1 MDDKIVKNYYLEKN
15 FFLENYNE
23 LTNATIASLYQNYL
37 FLRIMPFCNFDNE
50 KDEEDEEDGDDE
62 ELNQTYKYL
71 LGTNAVLQGEL
82 LTYLCIFMALKNL
95 NKEFTKA
102 ILEKAVTSV
111 DPDLTQ
117 LVQVIKDTLN
127 SNNDDDNANMYGG
140 APVGSLISKAIVL
153 LLLLANVSI
162 QTKGHDADFNPY
174 DLVAEVRNEDVLD
187 GEDLDVKTF
196 TMKEP
201 VEQEPVKPSPNVNA
215 KPFGS
220 QVSTFG
226 NNQQHVLSD
235 GFEKEQQ
242 RQAEI
247 EQEKLIKADPI
258 FGYATGMLT
267 IRPQTKEEIL
277 KELKKQ
283 VYDLNDEFSQIYQKT
298 TENCKAL
305 ITATKQAKYLNPDKF
320 QPSNSTDTAK
330 PDDDDDDDDDETNQ
344 ASSFNDIINYTT
356 AYLNPFEYFS
366 STSTPPK
373 DTNINDTTSSD
384 NTTSAN
390 NINIVNEQNSKTYG
404 LAAINIKNTNKLS
417 VYKAQENIE
426 KEAIIYCETVF
437 NPAMVIDKYGS
448 QDAIY
453 KSISGHFLLQDTPEN
468 AADIQNNILT
478 PFDKFV
484 PNLIAIKEKIKTDLK
499 NGKYSPTG
507 EKYAKLQDISEK
519 VEILLEIIEKS
530 KEAVFFFGNKAQF
543 NNKMGE
549 LEQAKQQIIGLNAL
563 FQEDNPVSFR
573 KGVLEKQ
580 REAKALKQKSAQEQ
594 IIHEGELKVGQE
606 EIERREENLDLAKNA
621 TNIAQN
627 EAKNAV
633 RGSLGVAAAAVEEA
647 FEEVGDVAAK
657 AAEQIVK
664 PANVLAGPIMQYIG
678 IAAGCIGLYAVVV
691 VLNTGSVLSPIMRI
705 FTKKTTTPPPAAQ
718 QGQLAAPAAQPG
730 QVANQLQGQQQGQ
743 EQMLLV
749 NFGPN
754 NGVVTRLDMQQN
766 NQFAGFWGAYFENLD
781 TAVRLQ
787 NIRRYYESRTDNNYV
802 ILYSEPPRHN
812 LCGRYAGIRGNNVL
826 IQLPDNSTIEKAS
839 DLVLDPVMNDYY
851 APVNQGIVMQCMQA
865 FNMNPPA
872 APAIAAIAA
881 PVVDPVV
888 AVAEGNNA
896 PAAGVDVAAEENDND
911 SVPTVSQQVVDDGDD
926 DDNSSIASEATTVS
940 QDVAD
945 EDVPRGGK
953 TKRNR
958 KNRRKHKSVK
968 KHKKRKNKTIK
979 KVRKNRRKT
988 YRKKK

>member
-117 LVQVIKDTLN
+117 LVQVIIDTLN
-127 SNNDDDNANMYGG
+127 TNTDNDNANMYGG
-140 APVGSLISKAIVL
+140 APVGSLISKAIILL

-162 QTKGHDADFNPY
+162 QTKGQDADFNPY

-201 VEQEPVKPSPNVNA
+201 VEQEPIKQKSNVNA
-215 KPFGS
+215 NPFGS

-242 RQAEI
+242 RNAEI
-247 EQEKLIKADPI
+247 EQGKLITADPI
-258 FGYATGMLT
+258 FGYAKGMLT
-267 IRPQTKEEIL
+267 IKTQTKEEIL
-277 KELKKQ
+277 KELKNK
-283 VYDLNDEFSQIYQKT
+283 VYDLNNEFSEIYQQT
-298 TENCKAL
+298 TKNCKEL
-305 ITATKQAKYLNPDKF
+305 ITATKKAKYLNPDKF

-330 PDDDDDDDDDETNQ
+330 PDDDDDDDETNQ
-344 ASSFNDIINYTT
+344 SSSFNDIINYTT
-356 AYLNPFEYFS
+356 AYLNPFDYFS

-373 DTNINDTTSSD
+373 DTNINDTISAND
-384 NTTSAN
+384 TTSEN

-417 VYKAQENIE
+417 VYKAQEKIE
-426 KEAIIYCETVF
+426 TEAMYYCETVF

-499 NGKYSPTG
+499 SGTISPTG

-530 KEAVFFFGNKAQF
+530 KEAMFFFGNKAQF

-549 LEQAKQQIIGLNAL
+549 LEEAKQQIVGLNAL

-594 IIHEGELKVGQE
+594 VIHEGELEVGQE
-606 EIERREENLDLAKNA
+606 ELERRKF
-621 TNIAQN
+621 
-627 EAKNAV
+627 
-633 RGSLGVAAAAVEEA
+633 RLG
-647 FEEVGDVAAK
+647 
-657 AAEQIVK
+657 
-664 PANVLAGPIMQYIG
+664 
-678 IAAGCIGLYAVVV
+678 
-691 VLNTGSVLSPIMRI
+691 
-705 FTKKTTTPPPAAQ
+705 
-718 QGQLAAPAAQPG
+718 
-730 QVANQLQGQQQGQ
+730 
-743 EQMLLV
+743 
-749 NFGPN
+749 
-754 NGVVTRLDMQQN
+754 
-766 NQFAGFWGAYFENLD
+766 
-781 TAVRLQ
+781 
-787 NIRRYYESRTDNNYV
+787 
-802 ILYSEPPRHN
+802 
-812 LCGRYAGIRGNNVL
+812 
-826 IQLPDNSTIEKAS
+826 EK
-839 DLVLDPVMNDYY
+839 
-851 APVNQGIVMQCMQA
+851 
-865 FNMNPPA
+865 
-872 APAIAAIAA
+872 
-881 PVVDPVV
+881 
-888 AVAEGNNA
+888 
-896 PAAGVDVAAEENDND
+896 
-911 SVPTVSQQVVDDGDD
+911 
-926 DDNSSIASEATTVS
+926 
-940 QDVAD
+940 
-945 EDVPRGGK
+945 
-953 TKRNR
+953 
-958 KNRRKHKSVK
+958 
-968 KHKKRKNKTIK
+968 
-979 KVRKNRRKT
+979 
-988 YRKKK
+988 

>member
-50 KDEEDEEDGDDE
+50 KDEEDGDDE

-117 LVQVIKDTLN
+117 LVQVIIDTLN
-127 SNNDDDNANMYGG
+127 NNTDNDNANMYGG
-140 APVGSLISKAIVL
+140 APVGSLISKAIIL

-162 QTKGHDADFNPY
+162 QTKGQDADFNPY
-174 DLVAEVRNEDVLD
+174 DLVAEVRNEDVLH

-201 VEQEPVKPSPNVNA
+201 VEQESIKQKSNVNA

-247 EQEKLIKADPI
+247 EQGKLIIADPI
-258 FGYATGMLT
+258 FGYAKGMLT
-267 IRPQTKEEIL
+267 IKTQTKEEIL
-277 KELKKQ
+277 KELKDK
-283 VYDLNDEFSQIYQKT
+283 VYDLNTEFSQIYQKT

-305 ITATKQAKYLNPDKF
+305 ITATKDAKYLNPDKF

-330 PDDDDDDDDDETNQ
+330 PDDDDDDDDETNQ

-373 DTNINDTTSSD
+373 DTDINDTTSSD
-384 NTTSAN
+384 NTTSEN

-507 EKYAKLQDISEK
+507 EKYAKLHDISEK

-549 LEQAKQQIIGLNAL
+549 LEEAKQQIIGLNAL

-594 IIHEGELKVGQE
+594 VIHEGELEVGQE
-606 EIERREENLDLAKNA
+606 ELERREENLDLAKNV
-621 TNIAQN
+621 TKIAQA
-627 EAKNAV
+627 EVKNAV
-633 RGSLGVAAAAVEEA
+633 DGTFGVGTAAMGQAFENAGDAAVK
-647 FEEVGDVAAK
+647 G
-657 AAEQIVK
+657 AEQIAK
-664 PANVLAGPIMQYIG
+664 TTNVLIGP
-678 IAAGCIGLYAVVV
+678 AAQILRLVGGGLGLYVVYMC
-691 VLNTGSVLSPIMRI
+691 LNGASVISPIMRI
-705 FTKKTTTPPPAAQ
+705 FTRKSTAATTAAATTNATATTTTTST
-718 QGQLAAPAAQPG
+718 AAPAAQPG
-730 QVANQLQGQQQGQ
+730 QQ
-743 EQMLLV
+743 EALLTI
-749 NFGPN
+749 FGRT
-754 NGVVTRLDMQQN
+754 NGLVTLVDMQQN
-766 NQFAGFWGAYFENLD
+766 TQTAGFFGVYYENVTD
-781 TAVRLQ
+781 TIAARLE

-802 ILYSEPPRHN
+802 ILYNEPPSRYK
-812 LCGRYAGIRGNNVL
+812 LCGRYAGIHNNNVL
-826 IQLPDNSTIEKAS
+826 IDLPDNNIIEKAVT
-839 DLVLDPVMNDYY
+839 DILDPILNDYY
-851 APVNQGIVMQCMQA
+851 APINQPIVTRCMQA
-865 FNMNPPA
+865 FNMNNPA
-872 APAIAAIAA
+872 APAIAGPAIAA
-881 PVVDPVV
+881 PAIAAVPPV
-888 AVAEGNNA
+888 AQGNVNTNA
-896 PAAGVDVAAEENDND
+896 YNEELADYQGD
-911 SVPTVSQQVVDDGDD
+911 DD

-940 QDVAD
+940 
-945 EDVPRGGK
+945 EDVDNEQLSRGGK
-953 TKRNR
+953 TKSNR
-958 KNRRKHKSVK
+958 KNRRKHKTVK
-968 KHKKRKNKTIK
+968 KNKKRKNKTIK
-979 KVRKNRRKT
+979 KVKKNHRKT
-988 YRKKK
+988 YKKK